1 MYVLKQ
7 SNRAYVKS
15 YLGRRERTLVELE
28 GPVFNCVK
36 ERIPIKTV
44 GDKNSRLGLTVKF
57 CI

>member
-28 GPVFNCVK
+28 GPVFNCFK
-36 ERIPIKTV
+36 RTYPYQ
-44 GDKNSRLGLTVKF
+44 NSWRQEFSALD
-57 CI
+57 